1 MPSYCSY
8 LHIKKKEKKRITK
21 NVLTSAEIQ
30 TFIVLVCLHM
40 IKKGAQSNSGQRE
53 RQREGKHRTEHG
65 TAEWHHEDKLRWENE
80 IEKSVLHKRTNRRG
94 NTEGSQRVEAKDN
107 RKEMS
112 GKLKTNDMKG
122 NNIPQTRG
130 EKKEKP
136 ETEERYI
143 QEALSARNCFLSS
156 SDKKH
161 FQKGELN

>member
-1 MPSYCSY
+1 M
-8 LHIKKKEKKRITK
+8 
-21 NVLTSAEIQ
+21 
-30 TFIVLVCLHM
+30 
-40 IKKGAQSNSGQRE
+40 
-53 RQREGKHRTEHG
+53 
-65 TAEWHHEDKLRWENE
+65 RWENE

-107 RKEMS
+107 KKEMS

-122 NNIPQTRG
+122 NNLPQTRG